1 MGNKGSSS
9 AADNDDD
16 ENYRDGS
23 LQNVKFNGDENG
35 NEEEED
41 AGEKEK
47 KSQIGRELN
56 LHKGRT
62 VKFDMLLASGGFSQ
76 VYLVHDIRTK
86 VCLLYC

>member
-1 MGNKGSSS
+1 MGNKNSSS
-9 AADNDDD
+9 ADNDD

-23 LQNVKFNGDENG
+23 LQNIKFNGDEND

-76 VYLVHDIRTK
+76 VYLVHDIRNK
-86 VCLLYC
+86 VSLLCS